1 MKKLMILLMLTVL
14 LSCSSLAANVA
25 DMQQEAFGTGQL
37 EDAMPE
43 DAQDILGDM
52 EITSA
57 DFDDGLQSI
66 LSSTADEFSGILGQ
80 ALKKTGVILAIVM
93 LGGLV
98 GTIRETELG
107 SFPPIYMT
115 LASTLAI
122 TAVSAGSINSFV
134 GLGTETI
141 EKMMVFSKSLL
152 PAMAAAVTAS
162 GRGFGASSMYVAA
175 TLFCDF
181 FITITDRVI
190 TPLVYMFI
198 AAAAAESAVG
208 GGMAGRIAALFKWAA
223 VTLLKTVLL
232 CFTAY
237 LSISG
242 IVSGS
247 ADAVAIKAAKVTLS
261 GVVPVVGSIISDA
274 SETVL
279 LSASVLKNGIGIFGM
294 LCILAVCA
302 IPFLNLGVH
311 YLAYKVCGAFSAAI
325 GGGTETK
332 LIDAIGSALGIV
344 LAMTAVCA
352 LMLLVSC
359 VAAMKAVSV

>member
-1 MKKLMILLMLTVL
+1 MKKLMIFFCLAVL
-14 LSCSSLAANVA
+14 LALRCFAADVTE
-25 DMQQEAFGTGQL
+25 MQKNAFGTGEL
-37 EDAMPE
+37 ESAMPE
-43 DAQDILGDM
+43 EAEDILGGMD
-52 EITSA
+52 IASA
-57 DFDDGLQSI
+57 DFDKGLESI
-66 LSSTADEFSGILGQ
+66 ISSAADEFSGILGQ
-80 ALKKTGVILAIVM
+80 ALKKTGVLLAIVM
-93 LGGLV
+93 LGSLV

-107 SFPPIYMT
+107 SFPQMYMS
-115 LASTLAI
+115 LASALAI
-122 TAVSAGSINSFV
+122 TAVSVGSVNAFV

-152 PAMAAAVTAS
+152 PAMAAAVTAT
-162 GRGFGASSMYVAA
+162 GRGLAASSMYMAA
-175 TLFCDF
+175 SLFCDL
-181 FITITDRVI
+181 FITLTDKLI
-190 TPLVYMFI
+190 KPLVYMFI
-198 AAAAAESAVG
+198 AATAAEAAAG

-223 VTLLKTVLL
+223 VSLLKAVLL

-247 ADAVAIKAAKVTLS
+247 ADAVAVKAAKVALS

-302 IPFLNLGVH
+302 VPFLNLGVH

-332 LIDAIGSALGIV
+332 LIGAIGSALGII

-352 LMLLVSC
+352 LLLLVSC
-359 VAAMKAVSV
+359 VAAMKAVTG

>member
-1 MKKLMILLMLTVL
+1 MIIIVLASVLTGQ
-14 LSCSSLAANVA
+14 SLAADVT
-25 DMQQEAFGTGQL
+25 DMQQEVFNIDQL
-37 EDAMPE
+37 EDAMPKE
-43 DAQDILGDM
+43 AEEILGDM
-52 EITSA
+52 DISSA
-57 DFDDGLQSI
+57 ELDEGLQSI
-66 LSSTADEFSGILGQ
+66 FSKAVGEFSGILGQ
-80 ALKKTGVILAIVM
+80 ALKKTGILLSIVM
-93 LGGLV
+93 LSGLV
-98 GTIRETELG
+98 GTVRETELG
-107 SFPPIYMT
+107 SFPPIYMS
-115 LASTLAI
+115 LASALAI
-122 TAVSAGSINSFV
+122 TAASVGSVDSFV

-162 GRGFGASSMYVAA
+162 GRGLGASSMYMAA
-175 TLFCDF
+175 TLFCDL
-181 FITITDRVI
+181 FITLTDKLI
-190 TPLVYMFI
+190 TPLVYMYI
-198 AAAAAESAVG
+198 AATAAESAVG

-223 VTLLKTVLL
+223 VTLLKAVLL

-247 ADAVAIKAAKVTLS
+247 ADAVAVKAAKVALS
-261 GVVPVVGSIISDA
+261 GAVPVVGSIISDA

-294 LCILAVCA
+294 LCVLAVCA

-352 LMLLVSC
+352 LLLLVSC
-359 VAAMKAVSV
+359 VAAMKAVSG

>member
-1 MKKLMILLMLTVL
+1 MKKLIMTFALAVL
-14 LSCSSLAANVA
+14 LTGHALAADVT

-37 EDAMPE
+37 EDAMLE
-43 DAQDILGDM
+43 DAQDILGNIDV
-52 EITSA
+52 TSA
-57 DFDDGLQSI
+57 DFDDGLQKI
-66 LSSTADEFSGILGQ
+66 LSSTADEFSGVLGH
-80 ALKKTGVILAIVM
+80 ALKRTGILLAIVM

-98 GTIRETELG
+98 GTVRETELG

-122 TAVSAGSINSFV
+122 TAVSVGSVNSFV

-162 GRGFGASSMYVAA
+162 GRGLGASSMYVAA
-175 TLFCDF
+175 TLFCDL
-181 FITITDRVI
+181 FITVTDRII

-198 AAAAAESAVG
+198 AATAAESAVG

-237 LSISG
+237 LSISS

-311 YLAYKVCGAFSAAI
+311 YLAYKVCGAFSAAV

-332 LIDAIGSALGIV
+332 LIDAIGSALGII